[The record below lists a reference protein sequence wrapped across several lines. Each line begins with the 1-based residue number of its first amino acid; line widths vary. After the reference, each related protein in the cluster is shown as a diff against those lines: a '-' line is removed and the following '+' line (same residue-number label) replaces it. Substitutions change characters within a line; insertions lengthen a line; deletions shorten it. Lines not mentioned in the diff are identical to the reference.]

1 MKYLSIS
8 NAVWLGVAALTIVVV
23 NYGLKWHNNVDYN
36 CQVITVGYDYTV
48 LKNDEVF
55 KSSRLDEITE
65 HGGAMVGVHINQL
78 AKLDSGDYVG
88 SMTKQNDVLAATV
101 MCKRA

>member
-1 MKYLSIS
+1 MKYYSLSTGIWLLV
-8 NAVWLGVAALTIVVV
+8 AVLGLLVV
-23 NYGLKWHNNVDYN
+23 NYAYDQYNDVDYN
-36 CQVITVGYDYTV
+36 CQVMTVSYDYTV

-55 KSSRLDEITE
+55 KSKRLDEIVD